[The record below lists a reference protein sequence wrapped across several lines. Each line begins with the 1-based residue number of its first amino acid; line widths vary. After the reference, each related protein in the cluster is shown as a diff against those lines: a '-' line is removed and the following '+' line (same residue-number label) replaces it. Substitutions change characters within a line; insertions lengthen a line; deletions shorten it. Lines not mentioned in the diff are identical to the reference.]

1 MIQEKITGL
10 DLSLTDTGVA
20 VYQPG
25 EPVHLRRVRP
35 PAKMRGHERL
45 LYLYNGIRMLAY
57 GSDRITV
64 EGPAYGM
71 TNNKTHE
78 MAGGWWLVMHVLW
91 KDNPHAAVTVVA
103 PTTLKKYVTGK
114 GGGPDA
120 AKDLVLSQ
128 VIRRYEH
135 VAQVDNNN
143 TADALGL
150 LAMTMDVLGEPLAEV
165 PKLNRSV
172 LDKWPYATPFT

>member
-45 LYLYNGIRMLAY
+45 AYLYNGIRLLAW
-57 GSDRITV
+57 GSSRITV

-71 TNNKTHE
+71 NNNKTHE
-78 MAGGWWLVMHVLW
+78 MAGEWWIVLHVLW
-91 KDNPHAAVTVVA
+91 KDNPQAQVVVVQ
-103 PTTLKKYVTGK
+103 PPTLKKYISGK
-114 GGGPDA
+114 GSGIEKDA
-120 AKDLVLSQ
+120 VLAH
-128 VIRRYEH
+128 VIHRYGH
-135 VAQVDNNN
+135 VAEVSNNN

-150 LAMTMDVLGEPLAEV
+150 LAMTMDVLGEPFAVV
-165 PKLNRSV
+165 PQVNRSV
-172 LDKWPYATPFT
+172 LDKWPYSSPFV